1 MLSATALSKRV
12 YRMGI
17 RVFPEC
23 LTISQAVAFNLFL
36 AFFPTLLVAVGVAN
50 TRIGGK
56 TSLLDLITDLTRF
69 LPPGS
74 QQVVAQFLVKRGP
87 DAWKL
92 ALVGWAGT
100 LLAGTQVMK
109 LLMEGIHMVY
119 GEPMSAGFIR
129 RQLRALLLLLVTMA
143 PLVSAAILGVFG
155 RPLRRWYGREFGH
168 SVALQGV
175 WGVFFP
181 AAAIVLAAA
190 SLTVIYRVA
199 RPYDEKLRN
208 VLPGAMVATLLWW
221 LANVLF
227 GFYVRQVPYS
237 VVYGG
242 LAAVIGLMIWMQVS
256 TVIVFLGAAW
266 NAELAE
272 ARKNIA
278 VQVARKSNESPVI
291 LDSQRLDS
299 QRLGPQR

>member
-1 MLSATALSKRV
+1 MALSKRV
-12 YRMGI
+12 YRMVL

-23 LTISQAVAFNLFL
+23 GTISQAVAFNLFL

-74 QQVVAQFLVKRGP
+74 QQIVSQFLVRRGP

-92 ALVGWAGT
+92 ALVGWTGT
-100 LLAGTQVMK
+100 LFAGTQVMK

-119 GEPMSAGFIR
+119 GEPIRAGFVR
-129 RQLRALLLLLVTMA
+129 KQLRALLLLLVTIA
-143 PLVSAAILGVFG
+143 PLLAAAILGVFG

-168 SVALQGV
+168 SAALQGV

-181 AAAIVLAAA
+181 AAAIVLAAV

-199 RPYDEKLRN
+199 RPYGETLRN

-227 GFYVRQVPYS
+227 GFYVHEVPYS

-256 TVIVFLGAAW
+256 TVIIFLGAAW

-272 ARKNIA
+272 GRK
-278 VQVARKSNESPVI
+278 K
-291 LDSQRLDS
+291 
-299 QRLGPQR
+299 

>member
-1 MLSATALSKRV
+1 MLSATSLNKRV
-12 YRMGI
+12 YRMVI
-17 RVFPEC
+17 RVIPEC

-143 PLVSAAILGVFG
+143 PLVAAAILGVFG

-168 SVALQGV
+168 SIALQGV

-199 RPYDEKLRN
+199 RPFDEKLRN

-278 VQVARKSNESPVI
+278 VQIAQKASESPLI